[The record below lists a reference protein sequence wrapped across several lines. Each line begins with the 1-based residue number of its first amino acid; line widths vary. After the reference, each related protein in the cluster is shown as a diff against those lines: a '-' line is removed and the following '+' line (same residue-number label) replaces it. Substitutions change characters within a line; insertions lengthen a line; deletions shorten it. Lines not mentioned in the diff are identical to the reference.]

1 MLLKFKK
8 LQESATLPAYSR
20 AGDAAMDIYA
30 LEELDL
36 APQTRTLVHTGIAI
50 EIEEGWCGLVLPRS
64 GNAINHGVT
73 VMNAPGLI
81 DSNYRGEIMVGL
93 INTDTKEKFSIK
105 KGDRIAQLLITKSLV
120 DSEIE
125 IKEADE
131 LSDSN
136 RGEQGFGS
144 SGR

>member
-1 MLLKFKK
+1 
-8 LQESATLPAYSR
+8 
-20 AGDAAMDIYA
+20 
-30 LEELDL
+30 
-36 APQTRTLVHTGIAI
+36 

-64 GNAINHGVT
+64 GNAIKHGVT

-93 INTDTKEKFSIK
+93 INTDTKETFIIK

-120 DSEIE
+120 GSEIE
-125 IKEADE
+125 IEEAEE

-136 RGEQGFGS
+136 RGAQGFGS

>member
-8 LQESATLPAYSR
+8 LQESAVPPAYSR

-36 APQTRTLVHTGIAI
+36 APQTRALVHTGIAI

-64 GNAINHGVT
+64 GNAINYGVT

-120 DSEIE
+120 ASEIE
-125 IKEADE
+125 IKEEDE
-131 LSDSN
+131 LSESN